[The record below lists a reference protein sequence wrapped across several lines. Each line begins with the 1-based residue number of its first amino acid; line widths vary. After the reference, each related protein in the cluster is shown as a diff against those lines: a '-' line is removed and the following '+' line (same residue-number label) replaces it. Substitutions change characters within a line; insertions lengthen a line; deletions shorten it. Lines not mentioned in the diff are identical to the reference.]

1 MSIYLCWAKSCV
13 EFNCCCKC
21 ESKFL
26 LRIFQNFRPV
36 ASGIAGQQNSNF
48 LQITY
53 FSFTYNDIDDFGPT
67 QYKGSRVRLTEK
79 VMVCIYVCWYVLICL
94 YHTEYQNLTK
104 IVQFTEDNNNMT
116 SSRSDFNYPQ
126 ILCVKS
132 K

>member
-1 MSIYLCWAKSCV
+1 MLASRT
-13 EFNCCCKC
+13 
-21 ESKFL
+21 
-26 LRIFQNFRPV
+26 RIFYKSLISV
-36 ASGIAGQQNSNF
+36 A
-48 LQITY
+48 
-53 FSFTYNDIDDFGPT
+53 YNDIDDFGPT

-132 K
+132 KGE